1 MATNEPINLKK
12 MPKLPFYVAGGLPVF
27 FGFFLVWNFPHAT
40 ASHWELGVMC
50 VACVVLGSFVAILPF
65 ILDYR
70 ATVKLIEVNAL
81 GTVADKIEH
90 LDQFCAQIS
99 AATGRWAA
107 VQEFVGDNAEK
118 TATAAKQIAD
128 KMSAEVREFTEFMKK
143 MNDGEKNALRLESEK
158 NRRNEGEWV
167 QTLVRI
173 LDHIFAL
180 QVAAARSNQPKVAE
194 QISQFQNT
202 CRGMVQRLGLAV
214 VLTEP
219 NEPFNPERHQA
230 VGVKEKPAAGAIT
243 AETIAPG
250 YTFQGKLLRP
260 ALVRLRDETP
270 VAAPAPKSVPA
281 PAPASPS
288 APAPA
293 AVTLAVPTPSP
304 SAAAAPV
311 PAPAAAPAPAPAP
324 IATATI
330 PAEKPKVTVPAQ
342 DNLALEAD

>member
-1 MATNEPINLKK
+1 MNDQLNWKVPKWPFIAADVALMA
-12 MPKLPFYVAGGLPVF
+12 
-27 FGFFLVWNFPHAT
+27 FGFYFVWAAPRAVTHLEIAALCT
-40 ASHWELGVMC
+40 
-50 VACVVLGSFVAILPF
+50 ACVIAGSIIGILPF

-70 ATVKLIEVNAL
+70 AIGKLIEINAL
-81 GTVADKIEH
+81 GAVSAKIQSLE
-90 LDQFCAQIS
+90 QFCAQIS

-128 KMSAEVREFTEFMKK
+128 KMGAEVREFTEFVKK

-173 LDHIFAL
+173 LDHVFAL
-180 QVAAARSNQPKVAE
+180 HVAAVRSGQPKFAE

-214 VLTEP
+214 ILTEP

-243 AETIAPG
+243 VETVAPG
-250 YTFQGKLLRP
+250 YTFQSKLVRP

-270 VAAPAPKSVPA
+270 APSPA
-281 PAPASPS
+281 PAPVAVTAPVVPPAPVSK
-288 APAPA
+288 PAPA
-293 AVTLAVPTPSP
+293 IVP
-304 SAAAAPV
+304 
-311 PAPAAAPAPAPAP
+311 
-324 IATATI
+324 I
-330 PAEKPKVTVPAQ
+330 PATSIPGEKAKAQVPAQ
-342 DNLALEAD
+342 NTLALEAD

>member
-1 MATNEPINLKK
+1 MNDQLNWKK

-27 FGFFLVWNFPHAT
+27 FGFFFAWNFPHA

-50 VACVVLGSFVAILPF
+50 VACVTIGSIIIILPF
-65 ILDYR
+65 IFDHFAR
-70 ATVKLIEVNAL
+70 GKAMEITTL
-81 GTVADKIEH
+81 GAVADKIEH

-128 KMSAEVREFTEFMKK
+128 KMGAEVREFTEFVKK
-143 MNDGEKNALRLESEK
+143 MNDGEKHALRLESEK

-180 QVAAARSNQPKVAE
+180 HVAAARSGQPKVAE
-194 QISQFQNT
+194 QLSQFQNT

-214 VLTEP
+214 ILTEP

-243 AETIAPG
+243 VETIAPG
-250 YTFQGKLLRP
+250 YTFQSKLVRP

-270 VAAPAPKSVPA
+270 APSPA
-281 PAPASPS
+281 PAPVAATAPVV
-288 APAPA
+288 APAP
-293 AVTLAVPTPSP
+293 VSK
-304 SAAAAPV
+304 
-311 PAPAAAPAPAPAP
+311 PAPAIVP
-324 IATATI
+324 IPTTSI
-330 PAEKPKVTVPAQ
+330 PGENAKSQVPAQ
-342 DNLALEAD
+342 NTLALEAD